1 MPSPAFNNT
10 IISNAYRGSDQVSK
24 LMLGHNHVWP
34 LSPEFS
40 FDTYQSGGELN
51 FRVVSDTQYVA
62 CMIND
67 SDVFIYKT
75 NGTSTDNIR
84 AINLNAQSYNK
95 LYQLSQTS
103 NVIDISL
110 PLYQRKIVK
119 ISGRGTRVTRYN
131 ADYNS
136 GNILVEIYNPF
147 GSDIGYNISLT
158 GKGSITKTC
167 VVGTKTAFNFTAVS
181 RGTRT
186 VTIQNLT
193 DGTVDSTTVY
203 INTNYTPVT
212 IQNLTIGINK
222 GAESTNSNTLTD
234 IKVYSLTESEA
245 LLNIHGTAPVIS
257 VKQFYRGEESGYR
270 GTNYYFALEFDLISG
285 GTGLPAS
292 SQIQMRWVDNI
303 PLYNAGTRT
312 YSSYPVPIH
321 VLTLVTDSVGRVVK
335 LGPGT
340 YWRNDGSS
348 LNPYLPSGR
357 VVSTSIWVPEKLGSQ
372 QSWTLNNPAKVTM
385 LITRRTHTR
394 NGTNNYMATA
404 DFRDNW
410 ISGGIQ
416 FIGTDSPI
424 SLVNHIDYGLFN
436 LNTGAWVE
444 NLLFD
449 NQDLV
454 GNLQS
459 VDLKD
464 INVNS
469 ITSTT
474 QNELQIIRSINI
486 NTSTN
491 KASNSNVKVINT
503 NEFKS
508 THGSETTY
516 QYYNGTWPYG
526 FNPLIYRQV
535 YPNTLGVAYSSSDL
549 EGLWYHYKTW
559 GAEQGFTHSADFL
572 AQDYLDL
579 NPDLQVAFG
588 SDPSP
593 RTSAMLHWFE
603 YGIAEGRQG
612 RK

>member
-84 AINLNAQSYNK
+84 AINLNAQAYNK

-147 GSDIGYNISLT
+147 GSDIDYNVSLT

-186 VTIQNLT
+186 VTLRNLT
-193 DGTVDSTTVY
+193 DGAVDSTTVY

-257 VKQFYRGEESGYR
+257 VQQIYDGSETGYRNTLFFYRII
-270 GTNYYFALEFDLISG
+270 FKLVSG
-285 GTGLPAS
+285 GTGLPVN
-292 SQIQMRWVDNI
+292 SQIQMRWADDVR
-303 PLYNAGTRT
+303 AGPPWGPR
-312 YSSYPVPIH
+312 PVTIH
-321 VLTLVTDSVGRVVK
+321 VLTLVTDGIGRVVT
-335 LGPGT
+335 LEPGT
-340 YWRNDGSS
+340 SHLSDPVVLQQLAAGGYYESRVNSE
-348 LNPYLPSGR
+348 YLGT
-357 VVSTSIWVPEKLGSQ
+357 STWKV
-372 QSWTLNNPAKVTM
+372 NNSTTVTM
-385 LITRRTHTR
+385 S
-394 NGTNNYMATA
+394 TNRSRFRWAGSPFIDTA
-404 DFRDNW
+404 YDFRNNW
-410 ISGGIQ
+410 IRGGAVGIE

-424 SLVNHIDYGLFN
+424 SLVNHKDYDLVN

-516 QYYNGTWPYG
+516 
-526 FNPLIYRQV
+526 R
-535 YPNTLGVAYSSSDL
+535 
-549 EGLWYHYKTW
+549 
-559 GAEQGFTHSADFL
+559 
-572 AQDYLDL
+572 YL
-579 NPDLQVAFG
+579 
-588 SDPSP
+588 
-593 RTSAMLHWFE
+593 
-603 YGIAEGRQG
+603 
-612 RK
+612 